1 MKISDLYLPYMAE
14 DCYLASPLVSRF
26 HIRTHSQGDSRKRRC
41 ESQIHG
47 TRQMTDLS

>member
-14 DCYLASPLVSRF
+14 DCYLASPWVSRF
-26 HIRTHSQGDSRKRRC
+26 HIRALSQGTLAETTLQKSIRD
-41 ESQIHG
+41 